1 MPRILRTIHLF
12 MAIQKLSLFRSPS
25 ALFALCLAFLL
36 AIPAD
41 AGRFNLDRRDRDR
54 LKTETVHAVDVLQRY
69 HYSQQRFSEL
79 DSQKLIENYMK
90 DLDNTRVFFTDED
103 RQFLVDRF
111 ADNLKPTYLYVG
123 DLYPAFEIFNLYYE
137 RVQERMAWVEER
149 LKESFDYESDATYRP
164 DRRKADWPADTDAA
178 NQLWERRLTYELVSE
193 LLEDESEENAIRKLQ
208 RRYERMQRYVD
219 EIERHN
225 VMETF
230 LTSMAK
236 MYDPHSS
243 FFSWDSAQEFNIQI
257 SNSLVGI
264 GAQLRDIDGITVIE
278 SLIPGGPA
286 EMSGQIHPGDQILE
300 VAQGDSEPVDIVG
313 MKLRRVVQQI
323 RGEPGT
329 EVRLTIVPA
338 DSSKREVISLVREK
352 IELTANLASARLF
365 TVPVSDEKM
374 ARIGVIELPSFYGE
388 GELGQGSLSTTN
400 DVRELIKLLDQ
411 RGIDGIVLDFRNNGG
426 GRLDEAV
433 NLTGLFVPQA
443 PVVMKRNFNQS
454 IDTDWARDRSVAW
467 SGPLAVLVSRRSA
480 SASEIV
486 AGALQAHNRAVIVG
500 DKRTHGKGT
509 VQAPIDLRNF
519 MNRFAGGSNLEVG
532 TVKVTVQQFFLPNGE
547 STQSRGVLSDIL
559 IPSAD
564 AFLLEGEKDLENA
577 LAWDKITPVEFSPR
591 SAQRDYFNQVDT
603 SMRSALRERSQ
614 NRKESL
620 EEFDFLKRHIEWFRE
635 RDEIKEIS
643 LNLEFRQADKEKV
656 EEMRNAFREERR
668 SLGEALAFPYE
679 KVDLALTEKRDR
691 AHQEKLRE
699 TPLPNGMPRA
709 NQFYQKVYYHLEEET
724 DEIHEIWVEYISYER
739 MLPHAADIAEV
750 LSTTYEVEVSESEVE
765 TVLNRFRH
773 RDRTATFNP
782 IQVFENT
789 FGDRVDADTIE
800 TAMPT
805 FFRKLVEIEPD
816 LLLENPRLDVP
827 LREALRVVADWID
840 LRDIDLVEAPIA
852 LKDSSSKPS
861 ED

>member
-1 MPRILRTIHLF
+1 
-12 MAIQKLSLFRSPS
+12 MASKFSKLLRSP
-25 ALFALCLAFLL
+25 LAVCSLVMAVIL
-36 AIPAD
+36 AVPVD
-41 AGRFNLDRRDRDR
+41 AGRFNLDRRERDR
-54 LKTETVHAVDVLQRY
+54 LKTETVHAIDILQRY
-69 HYSQQRFSEL
+69 HYSQKRFSDV
-79 DSQKLIENYMK
+79 DSETLIANYMK
-90 DLDNTRVFFTDED
+90 DLDNTRVFFTEED
-103 RQFLVDRF
+103 RRFLIDRF

-137 RVQERMAWVEER
+137 RVQERLTWVGER
-149 LKESFDYESDATYRP
+149 LKQPFDFETDNTFRP
-164 DRRKADWPADTDAA
+164 DRRKADWPADSDAA
-178 NQLWERRLTYELVSE
+178 DELWDRRLTYELLSE
-193 LLEDESEENAIRKLQ
+193 LLENETEENAIRKIQ

-219 EIERHN
+219 EIETHN

-230 LTSMAK
+230 LTSLAK
-236 MYDPHSS
+236 LYDPHSS

-257 SNSLVGI
+257 SNALVGI
-264 GAQLRDIDGITVIE
+264 GAQLRDIDGVTVIE

-338 DSSKREVISLVREK
+338 DSSQREVITLIREK

-365 TVPVSDEKM
+365 TVPVAEDKT

-400 DVRELIKLLDQ
+400 DVRELIKLLDE

-454 IDTDWARDRSVAW
+454 IDTDWARSTSVAW

-486 AGALQAHNRAVIVG
+486 AGALQAHNRAVVVG
-500 DKRTHGKGT
+500 DERTHGKGT

-519 MNRFAGGSNLEVG
+519 MNRFSGGSNLQVG

-577 LAWDKITPVEFSPR
+577 LAWDKITPVSFTPRRNQQEYFS
-591 SAQRDYFNQVDT
+591 QVDNDLLNN
-603 SMRSALRERSQ
+603 LRQRSQ
-614 NRKESL
+614 HRMETI
-620 EEFDFLKRHIEWFRE
+620 EEFDFLSRHIEWFRE
-635 RDEIKEIS
+635 RDEIKDIS
-643 LNLEFRQADKEKV
+643 LNLEYRRQDKERV
-656 EEMRNAFREERR
+656 EEMRNAFRDERR
-668 SLGEALAFPYE
+668 RLGESLAYPYE
-679 KVDLALTEKRDR
+679 KVDLALTEKRDQ
-691 AHQEKLRE
+691 AHQAKLRQ

-709 NQFYQKVYYHLEEET
+709 NQFYQKVYYHLDEET
-724 DEIHEIWVEYISYER
+724 DEIHEIWVEYIAYDR
-739 MLPHAADIAEV
+739 MIPFAEDIAEV
-750 LSTTYEVEVSESEVE
+750 LSANFEIEVAGSEVE
-765 TVLNRFRH
+765 SVLNRFRN
-773 RDRTATFNP
+773 RDRTASFNP
-782 IQVFENT
+782 IQVFEAQW
-789 FGDRVDADTIE
+789 GDRVESGLIE
-800 TAMPT
+800 SSMPA

-816 LLLENPRLDVP
+816 LLLENPRLDIH
-827 LREALRVVADWID
+827 LREALRVVSDWID
-840 LRDIDLVEAPIA
+840 LRNITPVDVPIA
-852 LKDSSSKPS
+852 LKEGSSSTGRD
-861 ED
+861 E

>member
-1 MPRILRTIHLF
+1 MDLKRLTL
-12 MAIQKLSLFRSPS
+12 LRSPS
-25 ALFALCLAFLL
+25 ALCALALAVLL

-41 AGRFNLDRRDRDR
+41 AGRFNLDRRDRDK
-54 LKTETVHAVDVLQRY
+54 LKTETVHAIDVLQRY

-79 DSQKLIENYMK
+79 DSENLIKNYMK

-103 RQFLVDRF
+103 RQFLIDRF

-137 RVQERMAWVEER
+137 RVQERMAWVEQR
-149 LKESFDYESDATYRP
+149 LKEPFDYESDATYRP
-164 DRRKADWPADTDAA
+164 DRRKADWPADSAA
-178 NQLWERRLTYELVSE
+178 ADELWDRRLTFELISE
-193 LLEDESEENAIRKLQ
+193 LLEDETEENAIRKLQ

-230 LTSMAK
+230 LTSLAK

-257 SNSLVGI
+257 SNALVGI
-264 GAQLRDIDGITVIE
+264 GAQLRDIDGVTVIE

-338 DSSKREVISLVREK
+338 DSSKREVITLIREK

-365 TVPVSDEKM
+365 TVPVSEDKM

-400 DVRELIKLLDQ
+400 DVRELIKLLDE

-454 IDTDWARDRSVAW
+454 IDTDWVRNRSVEW

-577 LAWDKITPVEFSPR
+577 LAWDKITPVEFTPR
-591 SAQRDYFNQVDT
+591 SAQREYFSQVD
-603 SMRSALRERSQ
+603 SSLLSALQDRSQ
-614 NRKESL
+614 ERMQTL
-620 EEFDFLKRHIEWFRE
+620 EEFDFLKRHIDWFRE
-635 RDEIKEIS
+635 RDELKEIS
-643 LNLEFRQADKEKV
+643 LNLELRQADKSKV

-668 SLGEALAFPYE
+668 SLGEALAYSYE
-679 KVDLALTEKRDR
+679 KVDLALTKKRDQ

-709 NQFYQKVYYHLEEET
+709 NQFYQKVYYHLDEET
-724 DEIHEIWVEYISYER
+724 DDIHEIWVEYISYER
-739 MLPHAADIAEV
+739 MLPHADEIAVVLTEAYQTEV
-750 LSTTYEVEVSESEVE
+750 TEAEVE
-765 TVLNRFRH
+765 TLLNRFRN
-773 RDRTATFNP
+773 RDRTASFNP
-782 IQVFENT
+782 IKTFENLW
-789 FGDRVDADTIE
+789 GDRVESDVIE
-800 TAMPT
+800 ATMPA
-805 FFRKLVEIEPD
+805 FFRKLVEIEPE

-827 LREALRVVADWID
+827 LREALRVVSDWID
-840 LRDIDLVEAPIA
+840 LRDIALVEVPLA
-852 LKDSSSKPS
+852 LKESGQKSAD
-861 ED
+861 D